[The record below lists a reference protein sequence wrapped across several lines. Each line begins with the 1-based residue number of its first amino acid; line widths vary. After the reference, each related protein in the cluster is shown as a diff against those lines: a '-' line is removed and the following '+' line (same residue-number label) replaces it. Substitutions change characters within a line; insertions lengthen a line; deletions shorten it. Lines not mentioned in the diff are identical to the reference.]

1 MYVYVLIAFLSLF
14 KRRFFTPFA
23 YSFPRM
29 MIMGIHKT
37 LLFDTNV
44 FLLPTF
50 VAPMAGQ
57 E

>member
-1 MYVYVLIAFLSLF
+1 VYVLIAFLSLF